1 MSLLGWACRP
11 RPTVIG
17 HHVINTCVHTW
28 RDLHWGPELATS
40 QLVAP
45 SGVLDR
51 PWQGFTQD
59 DEMLALLQ
67 ESILHTGQED
77 HEPQPVVEVT
87 ENLDFSSYIHRGQQQ
102 GGKGRLPVL
111 QNSPWGVAP
120 LQGFLMEA
128 MGGMNRRSHTP
139 HRTAPVCLFFPSQ
152 FLGSIAGTCRTVS
165 VQSCFAHWERP
176 PFLHLNMLQLP
187 KLGSMET
194 RGKGTSV
201 TMKSSYGQSPL
212 QKGW

>member
-40 QLVAP
+40 QLVAA

-67 ESILHTGQED
+67 ESILLTGQED
-77 HEPQPVVEVT
+77 HEPQAVVEVK

-111 QNSPWGVAP
+111 QNSPWGVWHLFRASSWKLWVAWTGEAIP
-120 LQGFLMEA
+120 LTGQHQSASFSQASFLA
-128 MGGMNRRSHTP
+128 ALLGHVGLAVCGDALHTE
-139 HRTAPVCLFFPSQ
+139 RDL
-152 FLGSIAGTCRTVS
+152 L
-165 VQSCFAHWERP
+165 SCI
-176 PFLHLNMLQLP
+176 
-187 KLGSMET
+187 
-194 RGKGTSV
+194 
-201 TMKSSYGQSPL
+201 
-212 QKGW
+212 